1 MKRQVKN
8 LALLCVCIVMLPAC
22 GLLYDA
28 TQPARKHEC
37 YQLPKSQQQE
47 CLDRTMTYEE
57 YKKAREKDAA
67 QDQ

>member
-1 MKRQVKN
+1 MKRQVKK

-57 YKKAREKDAA
+57 YKKAREESSDE
-67 QDQ
+67 QD